1 MAVRSLCH
9 SLFYNGQLSIRWVP
23 LVRKLKSHQIET
35 KNTFSTPGEL
45 LETFSFKILF
55 DMIFQLLLGQS
66 GTFGFTMTNF
76 VLGEQLVKISEMKA
90 N

>member
-1 MAVRSLCH
+1 MANFQSDEYLWSGNLNH
-9 SLFYNGQLSIRWVP
+9 TKF
-23 LVRKLKSHQIET
+23 KT

-76 VLGEQLVKISEMKA
+76 VLGQQLVKVKILKWK
-90 N
+90 